1 MSVVTTLLVTSRTLM
16 IIAATVSSFFVLRIR
31 PARCFWVSLGSPLDE
46 WHHGD
51 AGFEA

>member
-16 IIAATVSSFFVLRIR
+16 IIAAAVSSFFVLRIR
-31 PARCFWVSLGSPLDE
+31 PASVLLGVARISLDE
-46 WHHGD
+46 RHHGD